1 MSDFQKQ
8 TFKKYARNFLIL
20 CGVALLCYGGVK
32 FELVRYAV
40 LAVLTLTIV
49 GGCVWGLIRIAR
61 WDWWLRG
68 RLNKDEYKAYKACD
82 CMFGWRDDKYLPTEE
97 QIVWIAEH
105 NDVSCETLW
114 SMFEKLKGENQN
126 GKQVP

>member
-8 TFKKYARNFLIL
+8 TLKKSARNFLIL

-40 LAVLTLTIV
+40 FAILTLFVV
-49 GGCVWGLIRIAR
+49 GGCMWALIRSAR

-68 RLNKDEYKAYKACD
+68 RLNKDEYEAYIACD
-82 CMFGWRDDKYLPTEE
+82 RMFGWQDDEYLPTEE
-97 QIVWIAEH
+97 QIEWMIDH
-105 NDVSCETLW
+105 TDIPSDTLW
-114 SMFEKLKGENQN
+114 SMSERLS
-126 GKQVP
+126 

>member
-8 TFKKYARNFLIL
+8 TLKKYGRNFLIL

-40 LAVLTLTIV
+40 FAILTLFVV
-49 GGCVWGLIRIAR
+49 GVFMWALIRIAR

-68 RLNKDEYKAYKACD
+68 RLNEDEYEAYKACD
-82 CMFGWRDDKYLPTEE
+82 RMFGWQDDKYLPTEE
-97 QIVWIAEH
+97 QIEWMIDH
-105 NDVSCETLW
+105 TDIPSDTLW
-114 SMFEKLKGENQN
+114 SMFERLS
-126 GKQVP
+126 

>member
-8 TFKKYARNFLIL
+8 TLKKYGRNFLIL

-40 LAVLTLTIV
+40 FAILTLFVV
-49 GGCVWGLIRIAR
+49 GVFMWALIRIAR

-68 RLNKDEYKAYKACD
+68 RLNKDEYQAYQVCD
-82 CMFGWRDDKYLPTEE
+82 WMFGWRDDKYLPTRE

-105 NDVSCETLW
+105 NDISCETLW
-114 SMFEKLKGENQN
+114 SMFEKLKGEN
-126 GKQVP
+126 